1 MPNYV
6 FWSLKINSKSLL
18 NFFQIKLHISMF
30 LGLSRFAYLFYNYF
44 NRGLLAKMKIR
55 RANNLVILTYSLT
68 IVKMVT
74 VLYPWILND

>member
-1 MPNYV
+1 
-6 FWSLKINSKSLL
+6 
-18 NFFQIKLHISMF
+18 MF